1 VSNNTWRHL
10 KTQTTLNS
18 STSIMVVHNAA
29 IKPKPSALMADQS
42 DYSVQS
48 NVSSLTNST
57 VRARNTRRPHN
68 EDALSRLLAR
78 LSSINWEN
86 SLFIALNA
94 LIFSMLFVIIAYRR
108 DYSARQIAEQ
118 VDTRDTAFREE
129 LSIPTFQNDAM
140 STIVRE
146 EQRKNCQIIYV
157 LGVEGATHHGFAPIL
172 EYLANNQR
180 DEAGAPYDVVMSSRA
195 LKFGLFGWYK
205 AHGNRLGFSE
215 TPPIDDPELVRRVI
229 ADICPPDGR
238 KHVIVEDNSFPC
250 GQEDDR
256 RSYRV
261 HRQHD
266 WLTMTPEEIANSETG
281 KNQPTDLYRFY
292 KAYKPYAE
300 VKFLVLHRPYLET
313 IASHV
318 GWDTGPVVH
327 SNIIRGFMIILRRFL
342 DAHMI
347 DPKSGEQLWLLICV
361 EKHFAKYYQYN
372 DAMVAE
378 GRRKMLHDV
387 ATFLRWP
394 VTECPHCFDSWHEST
409 KDYEATLGREN
420 LQTLGE
426 HMKAMEGIWPPNG
439 KQCRA

>member
-1 VSNNTWRHL
+1 
-10 KTQTTLNS
+10 
-18 STSIMVVHNAA
+18 
-29 IKPKPSALMADQS
+29 
-42 DYSVQS
+42 
-48 NVSSLTNST
+48 
-57 VRARNTRRPHN
+57 
-68 EDALSRLLAR
+68 
-78 LSSINWEN
+78 
-86 SLFIALNA
+86 
-94 LIFSMLFVIIAYRR
+94 
-108 DYSARQIAEQ
+108 
-118 VDTRDTAFREE
+118 
-129 LSIPTFQNDAM
+129 
-140 STIVRE
+140 
-146 EQRKNCQIIYV
+146 
-157 LGVEGATHHGFAPIL
+157 
-172 EYLANNQR
+172 
-180 DEAGAPYDVVMSSRA
+180 
-195 LKFGLFGWYK
+195 
-205 AHGNRLGFSE
+205 
-215 TPPIDDPELVRRVI
+215 
-229 ADICPPDGR
+229 
-238 KHVIVEDNSFPC
+238 
-250 GQEDDR
+250 
-256 RSYRV
+256 
-261 HRQHD
+261 
-266 WLTMTPEEIANSETG
+266 MTPEEIANSETG

-420 LQTLGE
+420 LQTLGD